1 MSFLLLEKGRIGVI
15 QPKTLNNGHD
25 TYGLSGTLSL
35 PDGKQG
41 VYDYFVTDH
50 QQNVR
55 MILSEEVQYA
65 SNTATMESSRSS
77 QEEPV
82 FGRSGS
88 GNELAASR
96 YATPSGWQ
104 NASVGAQVSRLGSL
118 SGNMVGPNTLQK
130 VMAGDQMS
138 ATVQYFFQSAP
149 GNSTPLTTMLLNT
162 LGQLLSTDTTIKCIG
177 RFKI

>member
-1 MSFLLLEKGRIGVI
+1 MIL
-15 QPKTLNNGHD
+15 PPTLNNGYD
-25 TYGLSGTLSL
+25 TYGMFGNLSL

-65 SNTATMESSRSS
+65 SNTATMESSRAA

-82 FGRSGS
+82 FGRSGA

-96 YATPSGWQ
+96 YATPSGW
-104 NASVGAQVSRLGSL
+104 
-118 SGNMVGPNTLQK
+118 
-130 VMAGDQMS
+130 
-138 ATVQYFFQSAP
+138 
-149 GNSTPLTTMLLNT
+149 
-162 LGQLLSTDTTIKCIG
+162 
-177 RFKI
+177 